1 MSENQTYDSSS
12 IKVLKGLDAVRKR
25 PGMYIGDTD
34 DGSGLHHMVFEVVDN
49 SIDEAL
55 AGHCDDISI
64 IIHPDESITVRD
76 NGRGIPVDVHK
87 EEGVSAAEVIMTV
100 LHAGGKFDDNSY
112 KVSGGLHGVGVS
124 VVNALSELLLL
135 TVRRSGKIWEQT
147 YVHGVP
153 QEPMKIV
160 GESDSTGTQIHFK
173 PSAETFKNIHFS
185 WDILAKRIRELSFL
199 NSGVG
204 IVLKDERM
212 TAYICDYLRIMSSG
226 NMAPHELEGLFD
238 MELLSM
244 KEDLEHPSHAITG
257 IADGMPGFGIVA
269 AVLGIVVTMAS
280 LGSGDKAAIGMHV
293 GAALVGTFF
302 GILAAYGFFG
312 PLATSLA
319 HDAKEEMNVYEAIK
333 ASLVASASGMPP
345 SLAVEFGRKVLY
357 PLHRPSFSELEQ
369 AVRGR

>member
-1 MSENQTYDSSS
+1 M
-12 IKVLKGLDAVRKR
+12 
-25 PGMYIGDTD
+25 
-34 DGSGLHHMVFEVVDN
+34 
-49 SIDEAL
+49 
-55 AGHCDDISI
+55 
-64 IIHPDESITVRD
+64 
-76 NGRGIPVDVHK
+76 
-87 EEGVSAAEVIMTV
+87 
-100 LHAGGKFDDNSY
+100 
-112 KVSGGLHGVGVS
+112 
-124 VVNALSELLLL
+124 LSH
-135 TVRRSGKIWEQT
+135 GKIMALFQPYEVLIIGGAALGAFLQANPGYMT
-147 YVHGVP
+147 MHV
-153 QEPMKIV
+153 
-160 GESDSTGTQIHFK
+160 FK
-173 PSAETFKNIHFS
+173 KSLKMFGSRFTHAYYLEVLGLVYEILNKSRREGMMAIEG
-185 WDILAKRIRELSFL
+185 DIEDAASSPIFAKYP
-199 NSGVG
+199 G
-204 IVLKDERM
+204 VLKDERM

-244 KEDLEHPSHAITG
+244 KEELEHPSHAITG

-312 PLATSLA
+312 PLATCLA
-319 HDAKEEMNVYEAIK
+319 HDAKEEMNVYESIK

-357 PLHRPSFSELEQ
+357 PLHRLSFSELEQ